1 MIIKFNK
8 PGQSFKGLAD
18 YLTHDAEDR
27 ETDARVAFTQTFN
40 LAHDHVPSAIHEMY
54 TTWMNAETLKTDAG
68 IRAGGR
74 KTEKPVKH
82 VSLSWHPS
90 EKPDKGEMIS
100 AALSFLEH
108 MGWAAHQ
115 TVLVAHDDKPHAHV
129 HLVVNAIHPETG
141 LKLDVS
147 HEKRRAQEWGRE
159 YEKSRGP
166 ELCPQR
172 SLPREQ
178 REVSEPRPVWMAMK
192 ENVQR
197 EVVAEADRLPHGYTD
212 AEPDPGRTARHR
224 EWTALKATQREE
236 REAFFAGGRQ
246 VYGELN
252 RAIYR
257 EVHAG
262 FRKEWAAL
270 YAAGRRGLDYDV
282 VRERKEELIARERA
296 VIELRREAAAA
307 ALREERDFIYRA
319 LLDGQKAERKELTE
333 RQEQGQASPE
343 TLARADAI
351 SSRDPAKLLH
361 DALDR
366 FGIKR
371 GRGNLDP
378 ARSMATARGD
388 DLFGRRGTGRAGVD
402 AAQPPPSRSR
412 SFGMGSAVGESRN
425 APSRDLASGLAG
437 GLLGLIGALG
447 ESMTGGPGKA
457 APRSPAP
464 EVDPLD
470 RFGIRRGRPSPDA
483 EQENRTREKAERE
496 AWYAWKKKRDLILD
510 R

>member
-18 YLTHDAEDR
+18 YLTHDAETR
-27 ETDARVAFTQTFN
+27 ETDARIAWTQTFN
-40 LAHDHVPSAIHEMY
+40 LAHDHVPSAVHEMY
-54 TTWMNAETLKTDAG
+54 TTWLNAETLKADAG

-82 VSLSWHPS
+82 VSLSWHPN

-129 HLVVNAIHPETG
+129 HLVINAIHPETG
-141 LKLDVS
+141 LKLDAS
-147 HEKRRAQEWGRE
+147 HEKRRAQDWGRD

-178 REVSEPRPVWMAMK
+178 REAAEPRPIWLAMK
-192 ENVQR
+192 ENAQR
-197 EVVAEADRLPHGYTD
+197 EVAAEAERLQHGYAN
-212 AEPDPGRTARHR
+212 AEPDQNRTAGHR

-236 REAFFAGGRQ
+236 REAFFASGRQ
-246 VYGELN
+246 VYRDLN

-257 EVHAG
+257 EVHAD
-262 FRKEWAAL
+262 FRKEWADL
-270 YAAGRRGLDYDV
+270 YAAGRGGLDYDV
-282 VRERKEELIARERA
+282 MRERKDHLIARERA
-296 VIELRREAAAA
+296 AIEERREAAAT
-307 ALREERDFIYRA
+307 ALREERDLLYRA

-343 TLARADAI
+343 TLARARAI
-351 SSRDPAKLLH
+351 STQDQGRTLRE
-361 DALDR
+361 ALDR
-366 FGIKR
+366 FGIRR
-371 GRGNLDP
+371 GREHSELIRPMQAERED
-378 ARSMATARGD
+378 ASFERRSTGG
-388 DLFGRRGTGRAGVD
+388 GRVD
-402 AAQPPPSRSR
+402 AAKPPASRSQSFGVGNAAGERRASPSRG
-412 SFGMGSAVGESRN
+412 F
-425 APSRDLASGLAG
+425 ASGLAG

-447 ESMTGGPGKA
+447 ESMTGGPGRP
-457 APRSPAP
+457 APRNPAP
-464 EVDPLD
+464 EIDQLD